1 MKSRLVKRLESS
13 KYAFEKTLERSIAS
27 HEKFI
32 AMFNSGTVYISN
44 DFDVLDYVEDDEI
57 NIEDLMDKGENKN
70 WEDIPSFN
78 FSSDFL
84 PMVKNDL
91 ALLKEIL
98 SDWQKIKHDFKQEK
112 FVKEIKENALLENKK
127 IVVFTESAETGE
139 NLAEALN
146 KIYPGKVLFYSSSKN
161 ESIKET
167 IKNNYDPNI
176 KDCYKKND
184 IQILITT
191 DVLAEGINL
200 HRSNIIVNYDL
211 PWNPTRVMQRT
222 GRINRVGTEYDK
234 IYIFNFFPTSE
245 TDNVLKLKESIIAK
259 IQAFHNALGEDA
271 KYLSDDEEVESFN
284 LSGQRL
290 YEALSSK
297 ASFDDEEEN
306 PQLKYLKLIKEIRK
320 NKPELYV
327 KIADLPKK
335 IRTARHCG
343 NNPQPA
349 DKLITFFRKGKLC
362 VFCLTDGAET
372 KNIPFIEAIK
382 YFECE
387 ENEPQKN
394 IPQKYYEYIV
404 RNKDLFG
411 RPIETEPM
419 RQGGHSNKDT
429 VIKTLRSLMN
439 VAQYTNEDKL
449 YIQSV
454 INALADMVIPENIS
468 KQLSDYFKKTDGNF
482 ISILL
487 KIKEIVPEPYSEQQT
502 DDKRQAE
509 RKKRSGFVRICLFT
523 GGIMQKLISE
533 TFNNSYKEEQFRS
546 FIDALLYGAD
556 FKKAQQ
562 ISLLPPDFKDFIRS
576 AKRICKYEYDENGIS
591 KTIDVLAIKLK
602 RHSSVERAR
611 AAQRNFV
618 ARYLNGS
625 RNAQKDAALV
635 AFLYED
641 EKGNI
646 SPDWRF
652 SFVQMTYKTEF
663 VQTETGIKINSKTEL
678 TPAKRFSFL
687 VGENE
692 HTHTAQQQLKSCL
705 EKAKNKTKITIED
718 LSAAFDIEKVSDEFF
733 EKYKELFQKLAD
745 EIKRLYEADKNIK
758 KDFNAHNINIED
770 FAKKTLGQLVFL
782 YFIQKKGWLGVKQGQ
797 QWGSGDKK
805 FLRNAFDKK
814 YRGYENFF
822 NDILEHLF
830 YEALAKDRT
839 ANNDCFALLNC
850 RIPFLNGGLFEPVNG
865 YEWQNTNLA
874 IDNAIF
880 KEIFDVFDLY
890 NFTVKEDEPLE
901 KEVAIDP
908 EMLGKV
914 FENLLPE
921 NIRKGNGAY
930 YTPRP
935 VVYYMCQESL
945 ISCLDNKVNSHKEII
960 PRQDIESLIRTGTS
974 VYKNKTRNIAV
985 ELPQSIKDNAKELD
999 RVLAEIKICDPA
1011 IGSGAFPVG
1020 IMNELVRARAALS
1033 EYIGQPERTTYEL
1046 KRNAVENCI
1055 YGVDLDGGAVEI
1067 AKLRLWLSL
1076 VVDEENISE
1085 IKPLPNLDYKIM
1097 QGNSLISSY
1106 EGIDF
1111 DDIAAR
1117 EQKNQFSLFAGD
1129 SKNIIQQLTEKQRQ
1143 LLNSP
1148 GDKGKAIKQE
1158 IEDLIVRL
1166 VKEYY
1171 QEKAQLECRLINFY
1185 EDKIRDFAQNREKRN
1200 FFPWK
1205 LFFADVF
1212 ANGGFDIVIANPPYV
1227 EARSSDFS
1235 EDLKDKL
1242 QKVIQKYYSK
1252 NNQKAFPK
1260 GADLLIFFFELS
1272 FRLLKMNG
1280 INTFITE
1287 NSWLSTDYGRKFQDY
1302 LLDNINV
1309 QGIIDS
1315 DYKYFENADINTVIS
1330 FFKKKKQMINFL
1342 FSFFIVMRI

>member
-1 MKSRLVKRLESS
+1 
-13 KYAFEKTLERSIAS
+13 
-27 HEKFI
+27 
-32 AMFNSGTVYISN
+32 
-44 DFDVLDYVEDDEI
+44 
-57 NIEDLMDKGENKN
+57 
-70 WEDIPSFN
+70 
-78 FSSDFL
+78 
-84 PMVKNDL
+84 
-91 ALLKEIL
+91 
-98 SDWQKIKHDFKQEK
+98 
-112 FVKEIKENALLENKK
+112 
-127 IVVFTESAETGE
+127 
-139 NLAEALN
+139 
-146 KIYPGKVLFYSSSKN
+146 
-161 ESIKET
+161 
-167 IKNNYDPNI
+167 
-176 KDCYKKND
+176 
-184 IQILITT
+184 
-191 DVLAEGINL
+191 
-200 HRSNIIVNYDL
+200 
-211 PWNPTRVMQRT
+211 
-222 GRINRVGTEYDK
+222 
-234 IYIFNFFPTSE
+234 
-245 TDNVLKLKESIIAK
+245 
-259 IQAFHNALGEDA
+259 
-271 KYLSDDEEVESFN
+271 
-284 LSGQRL
+284 
-290 YEALSSK
+290 
-297 ASFDDEEEN
+297 
-306 PQLKYLKLIKEIRK
+306 
-320 NKPELYV
+320 
-327 KIADLPKK
+327 
-335 IRTARHCG
+335 
-343 NNPQPA
+343 
-349 DKLITFFRKGKLC
+349 
-362 VFCLTDGAET
+362 
-372 KNIPFIEAIK
+372 
-382 YFECE
+382 
-387 ENEPQKN
+387 
-394 IPQKYYEYIV
+394 
-404 RNKDLFG
+404 
-411 RPIETEPM
+411 
-419 RQGGHSNKDT
+419 
-429 VIKTLRSLMN
+429 
-439 VAQYTNEDKL
+439 
-449 YIQSV
+449 
-454 INALADMVIPENIS
+454 
-468 KQLSDYFKKTDGNF
+468 
-482 ISILL
+482 
-487 KIKEIVPEPYSEQQT
+487 
-502 DDKRQAE
+502 
-509 RKKRSGFVRICLFT
+509 
-523 GGIMQKLISE
+523 MQKLISE

-562 ISLLPPDFKDFIRS
+562 ISPSPSDFKDFIRS

-641 EKGNI
+641 EKGSI

-974 VYKNKTRNIAV
+974 VYKNKTRDIAV

-1212 ANGGFDIVIANPPYV
+1212 ANGGFDIVIANPPYIDSEEMTRTLPKEREIYKNLFLSAKGNWDIFV
-1227 EARSSDFS
+1227 LFS
-1235 EDLKDKL
+1235 ERAVFL
-1242 QKVIQKYYSK
+1242 SK
-1252 NNQKAFPK
+1252 
-1260 GADLLIFFFELS
+1260 E
-1272 FRLLKMNG
+1272 NG
-1280 INTFITE
+1280 INSLIIPNKILAAKYAESIRNILKTKNIVEIRDYSRVKVFREVDVYPIVYVLVNQEKKNKLVMSTMNDNFKVAYQNIIEE
-1287 NSWLSTDYGRKFQDY
+1287 NIFYNDIFWD
-1302 LLDNINV
+1302 
-1309 QGIIDS
+1309 
-1315 DYKYFENADINTVIS
+1315 KYFYEPSFVKIILKIGNNKKLCMYDVFNITAAATVNEYYKIQKCLQDSVNFIGTEHFKIINSGTIDRYTSLWGIKPMKQVQKYLNPIIAKTKLAAINTTRYKQTLAKKIIIANMTKKIEAYYDDSETLAGKSTTIIIS
-1330 FFKKKKQMINFL
+1330 SEEKNLKYLIGLLNSKLLSWWYKHVYNSLKMQGEALPFGSNEIGTIPIPQASPEQQAPIIALVDKILAAKKANPQADTSDKEKQIDQL
-1342 FSFFIVMRI
+1342 VYALYGLTEEEIRIVEQG

>member
-1 MKSRLVKRLESS
+1 
-13 KYAFEKTLERSIAS
+13 
-27 HEKFI
+27 
-32 AMFNSGTVYISN
+32 
-44 DFDVLDYVEDDEI
+44 
-57 NIEDLMDKGENKN
+57 
-70 WEDIPSFN
+70 
-78 FSSDFL
+78 
-84 PMVKNDL
+84 
-91 ALLKEIL
+91 
-98 SDWQKIKHDFKQEK
+98 
-112 FVKEIKENALLENKK
+112 
-127 IVVFTESAETGE
+127 
-139 NLAEALN
+139 
-146 KIYPGKVLFYSSSKN
+146 
-161 ESIKET
+161 
-167 IKNNYDPNI
+167 
-176 KDCYKKND
+176 
-184 IQILITT
+184 
-191 DVLAEGINL
+191 
-200 HRSNIIVNYDL
+200 
-211 PWNPTRVMQRT
+211 
-222 GRINRVGTEYDK
+222 
-234 IYIFNFFPTSE
+234 
-245 TDNVLKLKESIIAK
+245 
-259 IQAFHNALGEDA
+259 
-271 KYLSDDEEVESFN
+271 
-284 LSGQRL
+284 
-290 YEALSSK
+290 
-297 ASFDDEEEN
+297 
-306 PQLKYLKLIKEIRK
+306 
-320 NKPELYV
+320 
-327 KIADLPKK
+327 
-335 IRTARHCG
+335 
-343 NNPQPA
+343 
-349 DKLITFFRKGKLC
+349 
-362 VFCLTDGAET
+362 
-372 KNIPFIEAIK
+372 
-382 YFECE
+382 
-387 ENEPQKN
+387 
-394 IPQKYYEYIV
+394 
-404 RNKDLFG
+404 
-411 RPIETEPM
+411 
-419 RQGGHSNKDT
+419 
-429 VIKTLRSLMN
+429 
-439 VAQYTNEDKL
+439 
-449 YIQSV
+449 
-454 INALADMVIPENIS
+454 
-468 KQLSDYFKKTDGNF
+468 
-482 ISILL
+482 
-487 KIKEIVPEPYSEQQT
+487 
-502 DDKRQAE
+502 
-509 RKKRSGFVRICLFT
+509 
-523 GGIMQKLISE
+523 MQKLISE

-562 ISLLPPDFKDFIRS
+562 ISPLPSDFKDFIRS

-625 RNAQKDAALV
+625 RNVQKDAALV

-641 EKGNI
+641 EKGSI

-945 ISCLDNKVNSHKEII
+945 ISCLDNKVNGHKEII

-974 VYKNKTRNIAV
+974 VYKNKTRDIAV

-1227 EARSSDFS
+1227 KARSSDFS

-1242 QKVIQKYYSK
+1242 QKVIQKYYNK

-1315 DYKYFENADINTVIS
+1315 DYKYFKNVDINTVIS
-1330 FFKKKKQMINFL
+1330 FFKKKKTDDKFPVQFFHCHENLAVSPCNTIMPENNDVSVEYNVFQQDNFLLRKYKWGFL
-1342 FSFFIVMRI
+1342 FSTDSKLINILEKICKKQNESFARKISIGQGLNITKDKIIRNFNNANIPYFTSENGSIYSWTETETYVSPNTVSKTRKIPLMILPRGLGTHFCCMNELSGYSSSYVEIYEDSPLTEKEKINLWIFCNSSLLWLLREFTGRCNLGGGMLKAEATDLKSLPLCFDFKNLSEMKTIYSLAKHQKVSSKIEEAVNSEVHKRIDKVVFEYFGLTSEISFVVEMLINRFNWRNKKSRSI